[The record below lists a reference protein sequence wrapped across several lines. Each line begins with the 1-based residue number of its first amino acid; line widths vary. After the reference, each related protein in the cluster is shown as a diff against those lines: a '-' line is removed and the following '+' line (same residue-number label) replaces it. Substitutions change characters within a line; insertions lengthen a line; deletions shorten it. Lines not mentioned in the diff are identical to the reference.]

1 MSLAVELVVGTA
13 WLYKA
18 YGVWE
23 KQSCNFPFVTVK
35 VLILRNSMT

>member
-13 WLYKA
+13 WVYKA

-23 KQSCNFPFVTVK
+23 NQRCNFPFVTVK
-35 VLILRNSMT
+35 GIILRNPMT